1 MAAALCLL
9 LALATPTAGLVTS
22 ETGPAPPFRSLR
34 LEPRERRLSWE
45 LSGDVRNI
53 ACSKEG
59 RSPVWPEPGGRSCLF
74 PSLSLCHVTKFTVFN
89 DDDPEVNAWILFPE
103 SDPNRAAAATDV
115 QCSLHHVDRISC
127 RWGRGRGAPS
137 DVQYRMFWR
146 DAGQGRERDRE
157 CQLYDVTDEGGA
169 HLGCTVNAAG
179 VALPVQVA
187 VTVTGS
193 SAREEISCSDVI
205 VDLQGAEV
213 LAPPTVRAECNGSDS
228 ALLSWEMRSRFH
240 FRFAYEVEMTQVGR
254 PGDTGNRARES
265 QAWAGPPGRGRG
277 QRNYVT
283 GPIPPQTT
291 ESHFRF
297 RIPGSASFRVRARPF
312 DVTAYS
318 AWSEAVRLDCS
329 PGGRSH
335 VTLMVAVLVA
345 VGAGLTALATMLL
358 LCRRRLLRKLFPPI
372 PSMKDPMAERAE
384 PAELVTWEA
393 TPEDPEVTQVTEA

>member
-22 ETGPAPPFRSLR
+22 EKGPAPPFRSLR

-115 QCSLHHVDRISC
+115 RCSLHHVDRISC

-146 DAGQGRERDRE
+146 DAGQGRDRDRE

-169 HLGCTVNAAG
+169 HLGCTVDAAG

-213 LAPPTVRAECNGSDS
+213 LAPPSVRAECNGSDS

-240 FRFAYEVEMTQVGR
+240 FRFTYEVEMTQ
-254 PGDTGNRARES
+254 DARATPETER
-265 QAWAGPPGRGRG
+265 
-277 QRNYVT
+277 
-283 GPIPPQTT
+283 TT

-312 DVTAYS
+312 DVTAFS

-335 VTLMVAVLVA
+335 VTLTVAVLVA